1 MLRLYLRITGR
12 PWPGDRGCRRSRVC
26 LSKACFLAPDQPKND
41 APWSALLNNEAVSW
55 SLSHIMAD
63 CPELVK
69 APELAMEP
77 AKAVAT
83 ESEVREMVGEVED

>member
-1 MLRLYLRITGR
+1 MA
-12 PWPGDRGCRRSRVC
+12 RRQGLPPIPRFLKQCLLSGSR
-26 LSKACFLAPDQPKND
+26 STEND

-55 SLSHIMAD
+55 SLSYIMAD

-77 AKAVAT
+77 AKAVAP
-83 ESEVREMVGEVED
+83 ESEVREMVGEVAD